1 LNPTADCG
9 VLARISIEVGQPP
22 GYEGAGGLPFFRQTR
37 GEPGVK
43 RGKGR
48 KVAILLVAVLAV
60 GASAA
65 GCAREDVKQEVVAAV
80 NGEDIRVVDLRERM
94 GVPAGVYAVTDI
106 PVEKKKE
113 GLDRLVAGRL
123 LAQEGRSRGLDNTP
137 EFKEIFH
144 QNEQGALIG
153 ALLRRE
159 IEAKVKIDD
168 GDKEVQAEVARLK
181 EAKGAESDADILAR
195 AKRKVAE
202 TRIRKLQEEL
212 LATARKETGATLDNA
227 MIGRIGKGESVPD
240 NAVLGTAG
248 DEKVLYADVKKA
260 LKELAKGGGPP
271 GAPDLSKDPV
281 MIANVADRELIG
293 KSLSAYAKKQGVPG
307 SDGYKTA
314 RKDLERNIL
323 IGMVADNVLAKGVTV
338 TDKEIEAAYKEHEKS
353 MVQNGKKVP
362 LAAVKGQIRD
372 FLQNDKRRKALDAYI
387 VELKAKA
394 KITVN
399 DAVLAKV

>member
-1 LNPTADCG
+1 
-9 VLARISIEVGQPP
+9 
-22 GYEGAGGLPFFRQTR
+22 
-37 GEPGVK
+37 VK
-43 RGKGR
+43 RGKGS
-48 KVAILLVAVLAV
+48 KVAILLVAIFAV

-153 ALLRRE
+153 ALLRKE

-168 GDKEVQAEVARLK
+168 GDKDVQAEVARLK

-293 KSLSAYAKKQGVPG
+293 KSLSAYAKKQGIPG

-314 RKDLERNIL
+314 RKELERNIL

>member
-1 LNPTADCG
+1 
-9 VLARISIEVGQPP
+9 
-22 GYEGAGGLPFFRQTR
+22 
-37 GEPGVK
+37 VK
-43 RGKGR
+43 RGNGR
-48 KVAILLVAVLAV
+48 TIAILLVAVLAV
-60 GASAA
+60 GAAAA
-65 GCAREDVKQEVVAAV
+65 GCAKKDVKQEVVAAV

-94 GVPAGVYAVTDI
+94 GVPAGVFAVTEI

-113 GLDRLVAGRL
+113 ALDRLVAGRL

-137 EFKEIFH
+137 EFKEIFR

-153 ALLRRE
+153 ALLRKE
-159 IEAKVKIDD
+159 IEAKVKLED

-181 EAKGAESDADILAR
+181 EAKAAESDADILAR

-248 DEKVLYADVKKA
+248 EEKVLYGDVKKA
-260 LKELAKGGGPP
+260 LQGMVKGGGIPP
-271 GAPDLSKDPV
+271 GAPDLSKDPG
-281 MIANVADRELIG
+281 MIANIADRELVA
-293 KSLSAYAKKQGVPG
+293 KSLSAYAKKQGIPG

-314 RKDLERNIL
+314 RQDLERNIL
-323 IGMVADNVLAKGVTV
+323 IGMVADNVLARAAAV
-338 TDKEIEAAYKEHEKS
+338 TDKEIEATYKEHEKE
-353 MVQNGKKVP
+353 MMRDGKKVP

-372 FLQNDKRRKALDAYI
+372 FLQNDKRRKALDAY
-387 VELKAKA
+387 VAELKAKA